1 MTSRFSCGFPEVRG
15 TQTGKLALKG
25 PLVYEGVRI
34 VRQSM
39 SNQRRVLTRWMCVL
53 AVMCSQFGLFTL
65 NAAAQEPTTEP
76 TPLPTPTSAPTW
88 TPAPTPTNTPDPART
103 PTANPTA
110 ATRMVDFRADDDKIP
125 SGECVMFSWQVRGD
139 IDTVEFDQ
147 IGDGKEPLL
156 VSDMDSREECP
167 EETTTYE
174 LIVTWLD
181 SSQTTRSIE
190 IEVEDD
196 SNGGSGG
203 SSGTATPSGTA
214 AFVPVTPIPVIG
226 TPVSTVD
233 PAATSVSYGGVVVT
247 PIGALGSVQ
256 VLPETGYLSSPHD
269 ERTDQAGDDL
279 PTRTFWW
286 ALAGGLAAVLALV
299 VIGSALGRRVV
310 RAREV
315 TR

>member
-1 MTSRFSCGFPEVRG
+1 M
-15 TQTGKLALKG
+15 
-25 PLVYEGVRI
+25 
-34 VRQSM
+34 
-39 SNQRRVLTRWMCVL
+39 
-53 AVMCSQFGLFTL
+53 
-65 NAAAQEPTTEP
+65 
-76 TPLPTPTSAPTW
+76 
-88 TPAPTPTNTPDPART
+88 
-103 PTANPTA
+103 
-110 ATRMVDFRADDDKIP
+110 DDDKIP
-125 SGECVMFSWQVRGD
+125 SGECVMFSWVVRGD

-181 SSQTTRSIE
+181 RSETTRSIE
-190 IEVEDD
+190 IEVDDD
-196 SNGGSGG
+196 SNGGNNGG
-203 SSGTATPSGTA
+203 TGTPTPSGTA

-226 TPVSTVD
+226 TPVSTA
-233 PAATSVSYGGVVVT
+233 AATPVSGGGVVVT

-256 VLPETGYLSSPHD
+256 VLPETGYLVSPHD
-269 ERTDQAGDDL
+269 ERRDQAGDDL
-279 PTRTFWW
+279 RTRIFWW
-286 ALAGGLAAVLALV
+286 ALAGGLAVVLALV